1 MKSRIQ
7 KWFEYFLIGV
17 LGLLPI
23 MIIVQLVLYVEG
35 LLREFLMSIY
45 GRFDSILWPGL
56 MLLAS
61 LSIVTYAGYLIRSD
75 KAYVLYF
82 FEKVLNRIPLIGSI
96 YRVSQKILRL
106 FHSDSETQIRDVV
119 FIEYPREGLWVPA
132 YITNRVGD
140 KIVVYIPTSPNPTS
154 GFTIIVDESKVMP
167 CDMTIEEAS
176 TFIISLGAD
185 LNNPQ
190 EVSRLFEKQKA
201 LKAQVNPAPSSGT
214 GFLDR

>member
-140 KIVVYIPTSPNPTS
+140 KLVVYIPTSPNPTS
-154 GFTIIVDESKVMP
+154 GFTIIVDESKVVP

-201 LKAQVNPAPSSGT
+201 LKGQATPASSTGT
-214 GFLDR
+214 GFL